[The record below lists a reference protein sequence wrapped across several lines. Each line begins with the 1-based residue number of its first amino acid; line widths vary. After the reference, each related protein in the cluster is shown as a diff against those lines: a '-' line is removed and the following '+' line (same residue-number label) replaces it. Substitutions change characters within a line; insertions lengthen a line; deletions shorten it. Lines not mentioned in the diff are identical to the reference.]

1 MRALA
6 STTSSLQARNSSAE
20 LLTLTSAW
28 EIGGTKCGKA
38 THNEK
43 SDSLRILYRQ
53 QTFYFCEKK
62 SSFMY
67 WSKERRRRIRR
78 TTLLKTREFLFLGQK
93 YQSKNYDE
101 GRQNFS
107 QKMIFCCS
115 HRLGRPFCSLLSP
128 CISITE
134 SIDVPQGSQARRAI
148 TKYENYLVRRKKK
161 ISKLKKLWTVQ
172 R

>member
-43 SDSLRILYRQ
+43 SDSSRILYRQ
-53 QTFYFCEKK
+53 RTFYFCEKK

-67 WSKERRRRIRR
+67 WTKESRRRIRR
-78 TTLLKTREFLFLGQK
+78 TTLLQTREFFYLVQK

-101 GRQNFS
+101 ARQDFS
-107 QKMIFCCS
+107 QKNDI
-115 HRLGRPFCSLLSP
+115 LLAA
-128 CISITE
+128 
-134 SIDVPQGSQARRAI
+134 VVG
-148 TKYENYLVRRKKK
+148 LVAPSVLSCLLAFQLQNQLMFHKAVKHVEQSRNMK
-161 ISKLKKLWTVQ
+161 II
-172 R
+172 

>member
-43 SDSLRILYRQ
+43 SDSSRILYRQ
-53 QTFYFCEKK
+53 RTFYFCEKK

-78 TTLLKTREFLFLGQK
+78 TTLLQTREFLFLGQK
-93 YQSKNYDE
+93 YQSKNHDE
-101 GRQNFS
+101 ARQDFS
-107 QKMIFCCS
+107 QKKWYFAAVVGLVAPSVLSC
-115 HRLGRPFCSLLSP
+115 LLAFQLQNQLMFHKAVKHVEQS
-128 CISITE
+128 
-134 SIDVPQGSQARRAI
+134 R
-148 TKYENYLVRRKKK
+148 NMK
-161 ISKLKKLWTVQ
+161 II
-172 R
+172 

>member
-43 SDSLRILYRQ
+43 SDSSRILYRQ
-53 QTFYFCEKK
+53 RTFYFCEKK
-62 SSFMY
+62 SSFMF

-78 TTLLKTREFLFLGQK
+78 TTLLQTREWISFSWSEISIEK
-93 YQSKNYDE
+93 PWWSKTGFFPKKWY
-101 GRQNFS
+101 FA
-107 QKMIFCCS
+107 CCS
-115 HRLGRPFCSLLSP
+115 RRLGRPFCSLLSP
-128 CISITE
+128 CISITQNQLMFHKAVKHVE
-134 SIDVPQGSQARRAI
+134 QSR
-148 TKYENYLVRRKKK
+148 NMK
-161 ISKLKKLWTVQ
+161 II
-172 R
+172 

>member
-43 SDSLRILYRQ
+43 SDSSRILYRQ

-78 TTLLKTREFLFLGQK
+78 TTLLQTREFLFLGQK
-93 YQSKNYDE
+93 YQSKNHDE
-101 GRQNFS
+101 ARQDFS
-107 QKMIFCCS
+107 QKNDILLQSSAWSPLLFSLVSLHFNYRINWCS
-115 HRLGRPFCSLLSP
+115 TRQSS
-128 CISITE
+128 T
-134 SIDVPQGSQARRAI
+134 
-148 TKYENYLVRRKKK
+148 
-161 ISKLKKLWTVQ
+161 
-172 R
+172 

>member
-67 WSKERRRRIRR
+67 WSKDRRRRIRGR
-78 TTLLKTREFLFLGQK
+78 TTLLQTREFLFLGQK
-93 YQSKNYDE
+93 YQSKDHDE
-101 GRQNFS
+101 ARQYFS
-107 QKMIFCCS
+107 QKKWYFAAAVVGLVAPSVLSC
-115 HRLGRPFCSLLSP
+115 LLAFQLQNQLMFHKAVKHVEQS
-128 CISITE
+128 
-134 SIDVPQGSQARRAI
+134 R
-148 TKYENYLVRRKKK
+148 NMK
-161 ISKLKKLWTVQ
+161 II
-172 R
+172 